1 MTDNEYKAVA
11 VYRMLKNE
19 SSVTQ
24 TVTPGHRPVTSTLPV
39 SASVVIHRDGA
50 KVYQTQAS
58 SARSLSPWFKL
69 AAETALSFRQVEEAW
84 ASCWQADAESFNLE
98 LQTVWNA
105 QM

>member
-1 MTDNEYKAVA
+1 MSCISDPCGVLLWFQYCQHKSPQMTDNEYKAVA

-58 SARSLSPWFKL
+58 SARSLSP
-69 AAETALSFRQVEEAW
+69 
-84 ASCWQADAESFNLE
+84 
-98 LQTVWNA
+98 
-105 QM
+105 